1 MPDDHQ
7 NERPK
12 RGQWKGM
19 EKQRQQ
25 AASNTKQDG
34 SQHVDEDKQQQ
45 APQGVDRTPDK
56 PIGHVAY
63 SQGEEAGNDLTS
75 EKKGS

>member
-12 RGQWKGM
+12 RGQWAGQRKKGM

-34 SQHVDEDKQQQ
+34 SQHVDED
-45 APQGVDRTPDK
+45 
-56 PIGHVAY
+56 
-63 SQGEEAGNDLTS
+63 
-75 EKKGS
+75 